1 MKKFLQSIWKLV
13 YDYPAVAT
21 AVVIYLYY
29 LLTSLDF
36 FEHAREKRTLL
47 DYVLQFDS
55 LIWMW
60 LAAAAFIQL
69 QKYKKRQHEET
80 EKRMVYQHEIKLQ
93 QAQNDMLN
101 DITAL
106 LQDSINNPLA
116 IISLKMQEMR
126 RKFERDEDLVRSL
139 ESVEGALRRIE
150 LTIRDLKSY
159 EMQKMMKTSAERLD
173 TAGPA
178 PQ

>member
-1 MKKFLQSIWKLV
+1 MKKFLQPIWKLV
-13 YDYPAVAT
+13 NDYPAVAT

-29 LLTSLDF
+29 LVTSLDF
-36 FEHAREKRTLL
+36 FEHAREKKSLL

-60 LAAAAFIQL
+60 LAAAAFLQL
-69 QKYKKRQHEET
+69 QKYKKRQQQET

-93 QAQNDMLN
+93 QVQNDMLN
-101 DITAL
+101 DVTAL

-126 RKFERDEDLVRSL
+126 RKFDTDEDLLRSL

-150 LTIRDLKSY
+150 HTVRDLKSY
-159 EMQKMMKTSAERLD
+159 EMQKMMKASGERMD
-173 TAGPA
+173 TADPA
-178 PQ
+178 PI